1 MIHRFV
7 IRNRHR
13 NEYAGAS
20 KGTRLPASH
29 HGVVRMVQNL
39 GSTAPGTLGT
49 RGSWLHATVAV
60 CTVFF
65 LSYFVAMLGGVLVL
79 RPQMVWP
86 LWPGCAFL
94 VAVLLVT
101 EQKLIWPALLIAGLA
116 GFAFYDFGVGLRMR
130 TTLLFLLADAVE
142 ILVAAFGVSWAFGGK
157 PRLNSVK
164 ALAKYSSF
172 AIVLAP
178 VSVASL
184 GASAI
189 GGGYRLGWKVGFLT
203 EALALLTLTPA
214 ILSWIDIARSR
225 LHKPWT
231 RYAEAALMLS
241 GLGIVAHFAFVTFGG
256 NNRPA
261 LLYALVPFLLWS
273 ALRLGIAG
281 ISNSMLVVCLFAI
294 WGETHTEGIFQGDS
308 PLGGVL
314 DLQVFLLFATASF
327 MVLAAVVEER
337 KDDEQQLRESEQR
350 FRLVADS
357 APVLIWM
364 SDTDNGCTYVNKSW
378 LDFTGR
384 PLEKELG
391 NGWAESIHSE
401 DLQACLRTY
410 AQSFDRREKFE
421 IEYRARRHDGEYR
434 WILDMGVPRFNRES
448 SFAGYIGVAVDVTE
462 RKNAEIALLGMNRK
476 LIEAQE
482 QERARIG
489 RELHDDVT
497 QRLALIAIELQQLQH
512 TPSSIPDRV
521 QDLVKQTT
529 ELSADVQALS
539 HELHSSKLEYLG
551 VVAGIRSWC
560 NEFSERQRMEVD
572 FRSDVHTPLPS
583 DIGLCLFR
591 VLQEA
596 MHNAVKH
603 SGVKRVEV
611 KIAEYSNEVQL
622 AIHDSGK
629 GFDVEAARQ
638 GNGLGLT
645 SMQERVRLLNGT
657 IAFASQPSGGGT
669 SIRVS

>member
-1 MIHRFV
+1 
-7 IRNRHR
+7 
-13 NEYAGAS
+13 
-20 KGTRLPASH
+20 
-29 HGVVRMVQNL
+29 MVHNL
-39 GSTAPGTLGT
+39 RSTAPGTLGT

-94 VAVLLVT
+94 VAVLLQT
-101 EQKLIWPALLIAGLA
+101 EQKLIWPALLMAGLA
-116 GFAFYDFGVGLRMR
+116 GFAVYDFSVGLPIR
-130 TTLLFLLADAVE
+130 TTLLILLADAVE
-142 ILVAAFGVSWAFGGK
+142 ILVAAFGVSLAFGGK

-164 ALAKYSSF
+164 ALAKYSFF
-172 AIVLAP
+172 ALVLAP

-189 GGGYRLGWKVGFLT
+189 GGGYRLGWEVSFLT

-214 ILSWIDIARSR
+214 ILTWIDIARLR
-225 LHKPWT
+225 PNTPWT
-231 RYAEAALMLS
+231 RYAEAALMLG
-241 GLGIVAHFAFVTFGG
+241 GLGIVAHFAFVTFAG
-256 NNRPA
+256 NNRLV

-273 ALRLGIAG
+273 ALRFGIAG
-281 ISNSMLVVCLFAI
+281 VSNSMLIVCFFAI

-364 SDTDNGCTYVNKSW
+364 SDTQKLCTYFNKSW
-378 LDFTGR
+378 LEFTGR
-384 PLEKELG
+384 PMQKEFG
-391 NGWAESIHSE
+391 NGWAEGVQPE
-401 DLQACLRTY
+401 DLQHCLQTFTK
-410 AQSFDRREKFE
+410 SFDRRKKFE
-421 IEYRARRHDGEYR
+421 MEYRLRRHDGEYR
-434 WILDMGVPRFNRES
+434 WILDIGVPRFDRDA
-448 SFAGYIGVAVDVTE
+448 SFAGYIGIAVDVTE
-462 RKNAEIALLGMNRK
+462 RKNAEVALLGMNRK

-489 RELHDDVT
+489 RELHDDVN
-497 QRLALIAIELQQLQH
+497 QRLAMLAIELQQLER
-512 TPSSIPDRV
+512 TPSAIPGRV
-521 QDLVKQTT
+521 QDLLKQTT
-529 ELSADVQALS
+529 DLSSDVQALS

-591 VLQEA
+591 ILQEGL
-596 MHNAVKH
+596 HNAVKH
-603 SGVKRVEV
+603 SGVKSVEV
-611 KIAEYSNEVQL
+611 KIAESSSEVQL
-622 AIHDSGK
+622 TIHDSGK
-629 GFDVEAARQ
+629 GFDVEAVRQ
-638 GNGLGLT
+638 GKGLGLT
-645 SMQERVRLLNGT
+645 SMQERARLLNGT
-657 IAFASQPSGGGT
+657 IAFASKPAGGT
-669 SIRVS
+669 TIRVCLPLPAENCARRAAG

>member
-1 MIHRFV
+1 M
-7 IRNRHR
+7 
-13 NEYAGAS
+13 
-20 KGTRLPASH
+20 L
-29 HGVVRMVQNL
+29 QNQ

-65 LSYFVAMLGGVLVL
+65 LSYFVAMLGGVLVV

-86 LWPGCAFL
+86 LWPGCALL
-94 VAVLLVT
+94 VAVLLQT
-101 EQKLIWPALLIAGLA
+101 ERRVIWPALLMAGLA
-116 GFAFYDFGVGLRMR
+116 GFALYDFSVGLPIR
-130 TTLLFLLADAVE
+130 TTLLFLLADTVE
-142 ILVAAFGVSWAFGGK
+142 ILVATLGVTWAFGGK
-157 PRLNSVK
+157 PRLNSIK
-164 ALAKYSSF
+164 ALAKYSIF
-172 AIVLAP
+172 ALVLAP
-178 VSVASL
+178 ASVASL
-184 GASAI
+184 GASATR
-189 GGGYRLGWKVGFLT
+189 GGYRLGWEVSFLT

-225 LHKPWT
+225 PNKPWT
-231 RYAEAALMLS
+231 RYAEAALMLV

-256 NNRPA
+256 ANRPA

-273 ALRLGIAG
+273 ALRFGIAG
-281 ISNSMLVVCLFAI
+281 ISNSMLVVCFFAI
-294 WGETHTEGIFQGDS
+294 WGETHTEGIFQGAS
-308 PLGGVL
+308 QLSGVL

-337 KDDEQQLRESEQR
+337 REDEQQLRESEQR

-357 APVLIWM
+357 APILIWM
-364 SDTDNGCTYVNKSW
+364 SGIDKTCTWVNKSW

-384 PLEKELG
+384 SMEHELG
-391 NGWAESIHSE
+391 HGWTAAIHPD
-401 DLQACLRTY
+401 DLKECFQTY
-410 AQSFDRREKFE
+410 SRSFDRREKLE

-434 WILDMGVPRFNRES
+434 WILDIGVPRFDPDS

-462 RKNAEIALLGMNRK
+462 RKNAEIVLLGMNRK
-476 LIEAQE
+476 LIDAQE
-482 QERARIG
+482 QERSRIG

-497 QRLALIAIELQQLQH
+497 QRLAMMAIELQQLQH
-512 TPSSIPDRV
+512 TPSGVPGRL
-521 QDLVKQTT
+521 QDLLKQTT
-529 ELSADVQALS
+529 DLSADVQALS

-669 SIRVS
+669 SIRVSLPLKVEDCAQRAAG